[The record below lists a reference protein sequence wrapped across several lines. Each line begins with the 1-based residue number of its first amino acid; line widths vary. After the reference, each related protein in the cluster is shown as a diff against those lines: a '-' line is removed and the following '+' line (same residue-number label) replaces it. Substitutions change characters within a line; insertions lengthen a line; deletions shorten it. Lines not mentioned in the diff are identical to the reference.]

1 MRRGELLEAL
11 DSGALTNRLAQVYGA
26 GARSAADR
34 LGELM
39 REFESTFPCGED

>member
-26 GARSAADR
+26 DARSGQR
-34 LGELM
+34 YNISVM
-39 REFESTFPCGED
+39 